1 MDLALSSYNAVR
13 LTVDKIDAAELEI
26 YRLFFLLYL
35 FFIAFLIFFYLFIFL
50 NCINCTWLPVRG
62 GSVSETCNFKTPD
75 EKITG

>member
-35 FFIAFLIFFYLFIFL
+35 FFIAFLIFFYFLFF
-50 NCINCTWLPVRG
+50 
-62 GSVSETCNFKTPD
+62 FF
-75 EKITG
+75 

>member
-35 FFIAFLIFFYLFIFL
+35 FFIAFLIFFYFLFFFFL
-50 NCINCTWLPVRG
+50 IVHINLPGRVKRAG
-62 GSVSETCNFKTPD
+62 
-75 EKITG
+75 